1 MRTGGELIHPEVS
14 LGSKWNW
21 TGLPMAALGVSLVI
35 LVLIG
40 ALFIRMESRIGRLE
54 DRIVALST
62 RPVQT
67 SSLYGR
73 VDLKD
78 PEAQEIG
85 SGYAIL
91 PRSATSEPGGVRI
104 RGVVI
109 NERSL
114 VVDTELRLTLG
125 GHSESFTVV
134 NLSPGIGEP
143 FSVFLQGATEASGPV
158 LVEVLATNL
167 RLD

>member
-1 MRTGGELIHPEVS
+1 
-14 LGSKWNW
+14 
-21 TGLPMAALGVSLVI
+21 
-35 LVLIG
+35 
-40 ALFIRMESRIGRLE
+40 MESRIGRLE
-54 DRIVALST
+54 SRIVALST
-62 RPVQT
+62 RPMQAPA
-67 SSLYGR
+67 LYGK

-85 SGYAIL
+85 QSFAIL
-91 PRSATSEPGGVRI
+91 PRSSTSEPGGVRI

-125 GHSESFTVV
+125 GHSESFTVA

-143 FSVFLQGATEASGPV
+143 FTVFLQGATEASGPA
-158 LVEVLATNL
+158 LVEVLTTNL
-167 RLD
+167 HLD